1 MITISEIKK
10 TASSLNMSKI
20 VNGSGMNA
28 LIVDDN
34 ALIGNVA
41 QKLLDSYG
49 FATKIVE
56 NGQQAVD
63 IFNAGNSFDVVFM
76 DMEMP
81 IMDGIKAT
89 KELRAMGV
97 KSLIFGVT
105 TSESKSDIKAFK
117 EAGLDEYFE
126 KPLNFVKIDSVLRRL
141 KNYNQN
147 M

>member
-1 MITISEIKK
+1 
-10 TASSLNMSKI
+10 MSKI

-81 IMDGIKAT
+81 IMDGIKVF
-89 KELRAMGV
+89 LFYSFR
-97 KSLIFGVT
+97 
-105 TSESKSDIKAFK
+105 
-117 EAGLDEYFE
+117 
-126 KPLNFVKIDSVLRRL
+126 FV
-141 KNYNQN
+141 
-147 M
+147 

>member
-1 MITISEIKK
+1 MHS
-10 TASSLNMSKI
+10 ALNMSKI

-81 IMDGIKAT
+81 IMDGIKVF
-89 KELRAMGV
+89 LFYSFR
-97 KSLIFGVT
+97 
-105 TSESKSDIKAFK
+105 
-117 EAGLDEYFE
+117 
-126 KPLNFVKIDSVLRRL
+126 FV
-141 KNYNQN
+141 
-147 M
+147 

>member
-1 MITISEIKK
+1 
-10 TASSLNMSKI
+10 MSKI
-20 VNGSGMNA
+20 VNGRGMNA

-89 KELRAMGV
+89 RELRAMGV

-105 TSESKSDIKAFK
+105 TSESKSDIQAFK

-126 KPLNFVKIDSVLRRL
+126 KPLNFVKIDIVLNRL
-141 KNYNQN
+141 NNYNQT